1 MKVKRLKFKNHKV
14 LGDLDISFQIDSNNT
29 LDTIVFI
36 GENGTGKTTI
46 LREIYNLMDLEN
58 MQNSGNKIFL
68 ELEENEKAILKKY
81 PLEKNNNIIME
92 EDILYDCIDIKKDVY
107 DFEDIEKDKYKS
119 KVIYLPTEVN
129 FNSLKSVDRT
139 FRYKYKFRNE
149 INENLISDLP
159 SAIANKIYVEMIMNE
174 DLPARESKEKVC
186 KEVNSVFESM
196 DLDIEFVGLSKDEN
210 TVPIFRNIEGKEFDI
225 NGLSSGEK
233 QLFLR
238 ALSLKFLN
246 VNNSIILIDEP
257 EISLHPRWQRKIV
270 NVYENIGENNQ
281 IIIATHSPHIIGNVK
296 KEQLRVLKKDKEGIK
311 VMNSDEL
318 DETYGKTV
326 ESILMEVM
334 GIINTRNEETAE
346 KIEELRDL
354 VREDKYGS
362 KEFEE
367 LYKSLRKY
375 LGNLDIDLNLIDMEV
390 KRRIN
395 KKEKIERRGSC
406 C

>member
-36 GENGTGKTTI
+36 GKNGTGKTTI

-92 EDILYDCIDIKKDVY
+92 EDILYDCIDIKKEVY

>member
-46 LREIYNLMDLEN
+46 LREIYNLMDFEN

-92 EDILYDCIDIKKDVY
+92 EDILYDCIDIKKEVY

-139 FRYKYKFRNE
+139 FRYKNKFRNE

-346 KIEELRDL
+346 KIEKLRDL